1 MENVYTI
8 YKNPRYKIIQKDNR
22 YLMIDLEQNWYS
34 YLCPMLNWFIPI
46 KYTELSYKEFNNLNI
61 FNNGGQNSQG
71 MMAAGIGV
79 TISVLL
85 RSIVGFMDININRIW
100 VVMMFLIGFVGVIA
114 LRLSIRKKLNH
125 PAFNKNS
132 TQKVML
138 IPSFKNMVLV
148 VFCYLMFLFL
158 SIAPIQMIFDDNQNI
173 FGYVGWLVTL
183 LMFTIMNIASISDR
197 KVHAKIKNIERQVK

>member
-22 YLMIDLEQNWYS
+22 YLIVDLEQNWYS

-61 FNNGGQNSQG
+61 FNNQNQSNQG
-71 MMAAGIGV
+71 LIAAGIGV

-85 RSIVGFMDININRIW
+85 RSFIGLMNINISQIW
-100 VVMMFLIGFVGVIA
+100 MFVLFLIGFVAVIT
-114 LRLSIRKKLNH
+114 LRLSIRNKMNH
-125 PAFNKNS
+125 PVFNKKS
-132 TQKVML
+132 KQKVML

>member
-132 TQKVML
+132 TQKVIL

>member
-34 YLCPMLNWFIPI
+34 YLCPMLNWLISI
-46 KYTELSYKEFNNLNI
+46 KYTELTYQEFNNLNI
-61 FNNGGQNSQG
+61 FNNGSQNSQG
-71 MMAAGIGV
+71 MMVAGIGV

-85 RSIVGFMDININRIW
+85 RSVIGFMYVNISQIW
-100 VVMMFLIGFVGVIA
+100 LVIMFLIGFVTVIT

-132 TQKVML
+132 AQKVML
-138 IPSFKNMVLV
+138 IPSFKNMILV
-148 VFCYLMFLFL
+148 VFCYFMFLFF
-158 SIAPIQMIFDDNQNI
+158 SIAPIQMVFDDDQNI
-173 FGYVGWLVTL
+173 FGYIGWLVTL
-183 LMFTIMNIASISDR
+183 FLFTIINIVSISDR
-197 KVHAKIKNIERQVK
+197 KVHAKIKKQKNR